1 MILDSF
7 ENYNLFGFGKFCYY
21 KRISYLCMASFLILF
36 VFLQAKVWDLRTNNV
51 MRSFSNHPGG
61 IYSVC
66 FTEDGQKLF
75 TGSVEK
81 VYDLTQIYIYKRKKC
96 GSI

>member
-1 MILDSF
+1 MDLESF
-7 ENYNLFGFGKFCYY
+7 AIINVYLIYVWLVFDFFLF
-21 KRISYLCMASFLILF
+21 
-36 VFLQAKVWDLRTNNV
+36 FLQAKVWDLRTNNV

-75 TGSVEK
+75 TGSIEK
-81 VYDLTQIYIYKRKKC
+81 VYDLTQIYIY
-96 GSI
+96 I